1 MDAGQKERKE
11 QTKMPVAMK
20 LGDGHNGVV
29 SLAKN
34 LNLGKIYFPSAV
46 FWETTV
52 LLS

>member
-1 MDAGQKERKE
+1 
-11 QTKMPVAMK
+11 MPVAMK
-20 LGDGHNGVV
+20 LGDGHNDVV

-34 LNLGKIYFPSAV
+34 LNLGKIYFPNAV